1 MNSKSNSLIYL
12 GVPKKT
18 TNYLERRKAN
28 GKTETL
34 YTRLQRNAK
43 QCQWLLRQL
52 GNSDFNVT
60 IVVVKHST
68 ALHTRSSK
76 GNEASQHE
84 NIDLQKIKDGLNLL
98 KVF

>member
-1 MNSKSNSLIYL
+1 MNSKSNCLIYL
-12 GVPKKT
+12 KVPKKT
-18 TNYLERRKAN
+18 KNYLEKRKAN

-34 YTRLQRNAK
+34 YTRLLRNTKQRH
-43 QCQWLLRQL
+43 WLLRQL
-52 GNSDFNVT
+52 GNCDFNVT

-84 NIDLQKIKDGLNLL
+84 NIDLRRIKDGLNLL